1 MKQTAVEWLVDELN
15 KNIGLTKFVVNCD
28 EAYKQEILGIIQQ
41 AKEME
46 KEQIC
51 DAFYYGVKVDEW
63 TIENPYT
70 QAEQYYKQTY
80 NK

>member
-1 MKQTAVEWLVDELN
+1 MKQTAVEYLRDKLLINDCISVPSNFWYEYLEVI
-15 KNIGLTKFVVNCD
+15 KK
-28 EAYKQEILGIIQQ
+28 
-41 AKEME
+41 AKEIE

-51 DAFYYGVKVDEW
+51 DAFYFGVKVDEW

-70 QAEQYYKQTY
+70 QAEKYYKENY

>member
-1 MKQTAVEWLVDELN
+1 MKQTAVIWLQKSLSLTYQQQMQFE
-15 KNIGLTKFVVNCD
+15 GLF
-28 EAYKQEILGIIQQ
+28 QQ
-41 AKEME
+41 AIEIE

-70 QAEQYYKQTY
+70 QAEQYYKETY
-80 NK
+80 GK

>member
-1 MKQTAVEWLVDELN
+1 MQFE
-15 KNIGLTKFVVNCD
+15 GLF
-28 EAYKQEILGIIQQ
+28 QQ
-41 AKEME
+41 AIEIE

-70 QAEQYYKQTY
+70 QAEQYYKETY
-80 NK
+80 GK